1 MALENKRAS
10 DMVSQIHG
18 KGWLE
23 NWTNRRKAKKDARL
37 AKDNIS
43 TTEYNKEISKLTGPP
58 KSDPPPTNDE
68 AIKIALSK
76 SRVKNFSSNKGTSES
91 TTSSNKPVKKAL
103 VVNPPKSDPPK
114 SDPPKSLKETKEDH
128 LTQVL
133 NPKGE
138 APQSEE
144 TWPLKER

>member
-76 SRVKNFSSNKGTSES
+76 SRVKNFSSNQITPES
-91 TTSSNKPVKKAL
+91 TTSSNKPVKKAI
-103 VVNPPKSDPPK
+103 VVNPE
-114 SDPPKSLKETKEDH
+114 SLKETKEGYI
-128 LTQVL
+128 TQVL
-133 NPKGE
+133 GPQNLTGKSS
-138 APQSEE
+138 QSEE